1 MSQFIESIKIE
12 DKKIFLLD
20 LHQKR
25 VDDTFAHFGK
35 ESSINLA
42 EIFKNLEHDEDGLYK
57 LRISYD
63 LDKNFRTQLIP
74 YAISEISNF
83 QLVVNNIYDYSFK
96 FEDRKELEKM
106 LRQAKSTEIIIV
118 KNNHITDTSFSNLLF
133 KKGKEWFTPSTYLLN
148 GVQRQ
153 YLLKNKKIKEAEIT
167 LQNIAEYSHFQ
178 IINAMNDFDDMFI
191 YPIARIT
198 NLPGN
203 SGDNEF

>member
-35 ESSINLA
+35 ETSINLA

-106 LRQAKSTEIIIV
+106 LRQAKSSEIIIV
-118 KNNHITDTSFSNLLF
+118 KNNHITDSSFSNLLF

-203 SGDNEF
+203 PGDNEF

>member
-12 DKKIFLLD
+12 DKKISLLD

-106 LRQAKSTEIIIV
+106 LRQAKSSEIIIV
-118 KNNHITDTSFSNLLF
+118 KNNHITDSSFSNLLF